1 MYRLFGYLR
10 VIFVNLLLR
19 DLSLFP
25 MRSHAIETA
34 QARASHIGLVSLCR
48 SRVNNLFRVLPI
60 SCCFGTTSSKRSTII
75 RTMAT
80 TKKPF
85 ERLPTNV
92 APKNY
97 ALTLQPNL
105 TEFTFTGKEVIDVEV
120 MQKIIQNT

>member
-1 MYRLFGYLR
+1 M
-10 VIFVNLLLR
+10 LLKQLK
-19 DLSLFP
+19 LVQVTF
-25 MRSHAIETA
+25 
-34 QARASHIGLVSLCR
+34 GLVSLCR